1 MTRPGTLLLTLL
13 ALGPAAPAASALEL
27 EDCRISAGP
36 AFPGIKAR
44 CGTLS
49 RPLNPDEAAAG
60 TIELKVAVVPAL
72 NLEPEPDPVVPLAG
86 GPGQGAISFY
96 SAQNH
101 AFEHVRRNRD
111 ILLVDQRGTGDS
123 ARLDCAIDEDLI
135 EGKYSRSATIEATE
149 ECLESLP
156 HDPTWFTTSVAVQD
170 LEAVREA
177 LGYPQLN
184 LYGVSYGTRVA
195 QHYARR
201 YPEVV
206 RTIVLDGVVPPQL
219 ALGPDI
225 AVQAQLAL
233 DRIFDRCAEDA
244 ACNDRFP
251 DVAAAFGKLKSKLA
265 NKPVK
270 IRAADPLTGHYDS
283 VEFGRNELAAA
294 LRLLTYHP
302 NTIAMIPLLIAE
314 AEGGNYRP
322 LIAQFRMNMS
332 ELSDA
337 IALGMHNA
345 VMCTE
350 DAPFYDDALVD
361 RDALAS
367 SYIGPMQLEALIA
380 ICSVWPAGPIDP
392 DFKQP
397 LNTRAPVLMLSGSAD
412 PITPPRYADMAAIGL
427 ERAWLLT
434 MPDQGHGQLGVGC
447 TPRLIERFVSNAGLD
462 DIDTACRERS
472 FVMPFF
478 LDFSGP
484 AP

>member
-1 MTRPGTLLLTLL
+1 MPALL
-13 ALGPAAPAASALEL
+13 ALWLAAPDANALEL
-27 EDCRISAGP
+27 RDCRISAGP

-44 CGTLS
+44 CGRLS
-49 RPLNPDEAAAG
+49 RPLDPDNPESG
-60 TIELKVAVVPAL
+60 TIELKVAVVAAL
-72 NLEPEPDPVVPLAG
+72 NLEPEPDPIVPLAG

-96 SAQNH
+96 SAQQP

-111 ILLVDQRGTGDS
+111 ILLVDQRGTGES
-123 ARLDCAIDEDLI
+123 ARLDCAIDEDLV
-135 EGKYSRSATIEATE
+135 EGRYSVAATIEAAD
-149 ECLESLP
+149 ECLQSLP
-156 HDPTWFTTSVAVQD
+156 YDPAFFTTSVAVQD

-177 LGYPQLN
+177 LGYSRLN
-184 LYGVSYGTRVA
+184 LYGVSYGSRVA

-201 YPEVV
+201 YPEAV

-225 AVQAQLAL
+225 AIEAQQAL

-244 ACNDRFP
+244 HCSERFP
-251 DVAAAFGKLKSKLA
+251 DIAATFDRLKSKLA
-265 NKPVK
+265 TKPAR
-270 IRAADPLTGHYDS
+270 IRAADPLTGHYES
-283 VEFGRNELAAA
+283 VEFGGNELAAA

-302 NTIAMIPLLIAE
+302 NTIAMIPLLVAE
-314 AEGGNYRP
+314 AEAGNYRP
-322 LIAQFRMNMS
+322 LVAQFRMNMS

-345 VMCTE
+345 VMCSE
-350 DAPFYDDALVD
+350 DAPYYDDARVD

-367 SYIGPMQLEALIA
+367 TYIGPVQLEALTA
-380 ICSVWPAGPIDP
+380 ICSVWPTGPIDP

-397 LNTRAPVLMLSGSAD
+397 LDTRAPVLLLSGSAD
-412 PITPPRYADMAAIGL
+412 PVTPPEYADMAAVAL
-427 ERAWLLT
+427 KRAWLLT
-434 MPDQGHGQLGVGC
+434 MPDQGHGQLSVGC

-462 DIDTACRERS
+462 DVDTSCRARS